1 MPFEWDEAKR
11 LGNIEKHGIDFIRA
25 QRIFDGPVLARQ
37 LPYQSEDRWIAIGLV
52 DGREIAVVYT
62 LRAEAIRII
71 SARRARRDEREAYQ
85 ASHQG

>member
-25 QRIFDGPVLARQ
+25 QRIFDGPVLVRRLA
-37 LPYQSEDRWIAIGLV
+37 YGDEDRWIAIGLV
-52 DGREIAVVYT
+52 DVREIAVVYT
-62 LRAEAIRII
+62 IRGEAIRII
-71 SARRARRDEREAYQ
+71 SARRARGNEREAYQ